1 MTAPPHG
8 PIIRRARTD
17 DVATLEGIHDAA
29 RYGDPGRSDEPP
41 VPKTGRMP
49 AQVTIASF
57 VEAGWSYVAEVGDEV
72 VGYLL
77 AQPIA
82 FVDAAP
88 LTVWVEEVAVHPDH
102 RRRGVATAL
111 YRALGEAARAAGAKA
126 VLTRL
131 HRDDAVALALHRR
144 VGFQVHPTETVV
156 WRLEPG

>member
-1 MTAPPHG
+1 MSAPPHA
-8 PIIRRARTD
+8 PVVRRARTG
-17 DVATLEGIHDAA
+17 DVAVLAGIHDAA
-29 RYGDPGRSDEPP
+29 RHGDQGRLDEPP
-41 VPKTGRMP
+41 VPKTGP
-49 AQVTIASF
+49 APARETIASF

-82 FVDAAP
+82 FVEATP

-111 YRALGEAARAAGAKA
+111 YRALGDAARAAGAKA

-131 HRDDAVALALHRR
+131 DRDDAAALALHRR